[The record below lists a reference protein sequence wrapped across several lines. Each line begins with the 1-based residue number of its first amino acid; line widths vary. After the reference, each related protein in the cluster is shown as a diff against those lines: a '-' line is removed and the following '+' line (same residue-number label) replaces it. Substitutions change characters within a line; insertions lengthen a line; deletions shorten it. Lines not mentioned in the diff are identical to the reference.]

1 MLWPYLV
8 ACSAT
13 FSCLA
18 SPLSS
23 EVVTSA
29 QWLLNDTLLEDSD
42 IHNVQTFAGTLQL
55 RFTPVSLDYNTTRI
69 RCRGTFLSGNNITS
83 DEVMLLIQG

>member
-1 MLWPYLV
+1 MAIPGG
-8 ACSAT
+8 SAT

-23 EVVTSA
+23 DVVVSA
-29 QWLLNDTLLEDSD
+29 RWVLNDSLLEDSD
-42 IHNVQTFAGTLQL
+42 IDNVQTFAGTIQL

-69 RCRGTFLSGNNITS
+69 RCRGTLLSRNNITS
-83 DEVMLLIQG
+83 DEVMLVIQG